1 MSCLI
6 PDIHNPM
13 SSVPD
18 TRVRMSMWIAN
29 AWSRSCASIAAV
41 KTRVNIGQKELDR
54 QRLTAYENEKLLAQ
68 RL

>member
-1 MSCLI
+1 
-6 PDIHNPM
+6 
-13 SSVPD
+13 
-18 TRVRMSMWIAN
+18 MWIAN